1 MSFRS
6 RIFNFIKINLAYARL
21 VALVSILTLPACT
34 FETNKDTSNIIA
46 QVASCGDGIIKA
58 FQLLTEGEPQFHALD
73 IRFPATHIGVNGG
86 AAVYLNHKRIA
97 TLKKFL

>member
-46 QVASCGDGIIKA
+46 QVVSCGDG
-58 FQLLTEGEPQFHALD
+58 
-73 IRFPATHIGVNGG
+73 
-86 AAVYLNHKRIA
+86 
-97 TLKKFL
+97 